1 MTTWITLS
9 IIAALLVW
17 IGSLSV
23 TRLQKRRTVNHSA
36 TAATQK
42 TQKIHSELQ
51 QSQQRCTALQRQ
63 QKQQAEKLAILQK
76 LCDDLIVA
84 REQDSQEKKH
94 LKKHLAGSQTLIAE
108 LEQRY
113 QQEYSGRIKA
123 ENELRQ
129 TTERKQSSNNPQ
141 QRIQILESELADK
154 RQQIEAITQEC
165 DQWKQASQE
174 SRVSIT
180 DLCAQICEMDELE
193 KDLQQQLEECRILLL
208 YERETTKAHQVQ
220 IEQNL
225 ANEKKHA
232 EVLASSLQQAESSLE
247 EMTSRAEN
255 LSARLNLTRTELVE
269 ATDKLIKD
277 RANLEEDIERHI
289 AEREDAFDQGFEL
302 VDRIQMEIAD
312 RLHQLLSQRDKA
324 LDAVNKMQKDI
335 QILNSRAQNDQETIR
350 HLRQERVTLMTGDQE
365 HQVEFP
371 RIHET
376 SSSGDDGSQTEPLAQ
391 PASMDYGGTTKID
404 AVRGLVYT
412 SEPKI
417 IDDLKRISGI
427 AAVLESKLN
436 EYGVYTYQ
444 QIFSWDEK
452 AIAEFSKLL
461 VFKDRI
467 VRDDWQRQARNFFQ
481 SKYGNRAA

>member
-17 IGSLSV
+17 IGSRYAS
-23 TRLQKRRTVNHSA
+23 RLYKRRTLHQSTNTA
-36 TAATQK
+36 TRETH
-42 TQKIHSELQ
+42 KILSELH
-51 QSQQRCTALQRQ
+51 QSQQRCATLQRQ
-63 QKQQAEKLAILQK
+63 REQQTEKLGILQE
-76 LCDDLIVA
+76 LCDDLILA
-84 REQDSQEKKH
+84 REQDSQERKDLEKH
-94 LKKHLAGSQTLIAE
+94 LEGSKTLISE

-113 QQEYSGRIKA
+113 QQEYSERMKA
-123 ENELRQ
+123 ENQLQQ
-129 TTERKQSSNNPQ
+129 TTEREPSPNNQ
-141 QRIQILESELADK
+141 QQQIQILESELADK
-154 RQQIEAITQEC
+154 QRQIEAITQEC
-165 DQWKQASQE
+165 DQWKQSSQE

-208 YERETTKAHQVQ
+208 YERETTKANQAQ

-225 ANEKKHA
+225 ANEKKHS
-232 EVLASSLQQAESSLE
+232 EVLASSLQQTENSLE

-277 RANLEEDIERHI
+277 RANLEEDIKRHI
-289 AEREDAFDQGFEL
+289 AEREDAFNQGFEL

-335 QILNSRAQNDQETIR
+335 QILNSRAQNDHETIR
-350 HLRQERVTLMTGDQE
+350 HLRQEIVTLMTRDQE
-365 HQVEFP
+365 DQVEFP

-376 SSSGDDGSQTEPLAQ
+376 ASSDEDGSETKPLVQ
-391 PASMDYGGTTKID
+391 PASMDYGGTTEID

-412 SEPKI
+412 SVPKI
-417 IDDLKRISGI
+417 TDDLKRISGI

-444 QIFSWDEK
+444 QIFSWDDK